1 MITLQSVTLQR
12 GTKILLDQVSLSIFA
27 KQKVGVIGLNGCGK
41 SSLFSLLLQQLQPD
55 AGQVSVQSHA
65 RIASLSQEMPNTTM
79 PAIQYAIRGDTQ
91 LSYCLEQLKLAEINQ
106 DNDAIAQCH
115 QQLYEMGGYAVEAR
129 AAKLLNGLGFTH
141 EEHSKPVNE
150 FSGGWRMRLNLVQL
164 LMSRADLLLLDEPT
178 NYLDLDAII
187 WLERWLQRYDGTLLL
202 ISHDR
207 EFLDNVVQ
215 QIVFLHHQKIELYSG
230 NYSSFETQRAEKLAR
245 EKAQYQKQQ
254 AKVEHLMKFV
264 NQFRAK
270 ASKAKQAQSRLKAL
284 ERMDKITLTH
294 MDSPF
299 TFKFY
304 EPSFCTSPLLSFDK
318 VDFSYGDHAILTE
331 VDFSLG
337 AKDRVGILG
346 HNGAGKSTFMKI
358 LAGILKPTK
367 GDRYQNRSLK
377 IGYFAQHQVDQLD
390 MQASA
395 FVHIH
400 RLTPGAT
407 EQQIRGFLG
416 GFNFKSDMIFG
427 SIETFSGGEKARL
440 VLAMLVWQKPNVLL
454 LDEPTNHLD
463 LEMKEA
469 LAYTL
474 QEYDGALVLVSHDR
488 YLLKATVDEFYLVHD
503 RALSLF
509 KGDLNDYERW
519 LFDVKKESR
528 HESSDPTNE
537 HKPTTTS
544 QLPQQPRKVD
554 EKKIRQ
560 TEIKLDQLTS
570 KKALCEEKLADAS
583 IYAEENKIQLES
595 ALSEMKRLQQEIEAA
610 EHLWMTL
617 HGNNE

>member
-1 MITLQSVTLQR
+1 LQSVTLQR

-91 LSYCLEQLKLAEINQ
+91 LSHCLEQLKLAEINQ

-528 HESSDPTNE
+528 HESSDPTNV

>member
-55 AGQVSVQSHA
+55 AGQVFVQSHI

-79 PAIQYAIRGDTQ
+79 SAMQYAIRGDTQ
-91 LSYCLEQLKLAEINQ
+91 LSDCLEQLKSAEINE
-106 DNDAIAQCH
+106 DSEAIARLH
-115 QQLYEMGGYAVEAR
+115 QQLYDIGGYAVEAR
-129 AAKLLNGLGFTH
+129 AAKLLNGLGFSH
-141 EEHSKPVNE
+141 EEHSQPVNE

-164 LMSRADLLLLDEPT
+164 LMSRAELLLLDEPT

-202 ISHDR
+202 VSHDR
-207 EFLDNVVQ
+207 EFLDHVVQ
-215 QIVFLHHQKIELYSG
+215 HIVFLHHQKIELYAG

-245 EKAQYQKQQ
+245 EKAQYEKQQ

-294 MDSPF
+294 IDSPF

-304 EPSFCTSPLLSFDK
+304 EPSFCASPLLSFDK
-318 VDFSYGDHAILTE
+318 VDFSYGDHAVLTHI
-331 VDFSLG
+331 DFSLG

-358 LAGILKPTK
+358 LAGILKPTQ
-367 GDRYQNRSLK
+367 GFRYQNRSLK

-390 MQASA
+390 SQESA

-400 RLTPGAT
+400 RLTPSAT
-407 EQQIRGFLG
+407 EQQIRAFLG
-416 GFNFKSDMIFG
+416 GFNFRGDMIFG
-427 SIETFSGGEKARL
+427 SIDTFSGGEKARL

-474 QEYDGALVLVSHDR
+474 QEYSGALVLVSHDR
-488 YLLKATVDEFYLVHD
+488 YLLKSTVDEFYLMHD
-503 RALSLF
+503 RALSTF

-519 LFDVKKESR
+519 LFDVKKELR
-528 HESSDPTNE
+528 AESSDLMSGDKKTA
-537 HKPTTTS
+537 T
-544 QLPQQPRKVD
+544 PQHPKQRKAD

-560 TEIKLDQLTS
+560 IESKLDQLTL

-583 IYAEENKIQLES
+583 IYAEKNKTQL
-595 ALSEMKRLQQEIEAA
+595 AHCVSELKMLQQEIEMT
-610 EHLWMTL
+610 EQLWMTL
-617 HGNNE
+617 HETVN